1 MESQG
6 LVPIEIDSFI
16 QESDFGAL
24 GGKDCYM
31 FCQADTC
38 VSFKLGTDTPPQPM
52 SFLDRGEHRYLM
64 NLNEIEHA
72 AGEANGI

>member
-6 LVPIEIDSFI
+6 LVPVEIDSFI

-38 VSFKLGTDTPPQPM
+38 VSFKLGTDAC
-52 SFLDRGEHRYLM
+52 LDSEVFDTSPSP
-64 NLNEIEHA
+64 
-72 AGEANGI
+72 

>member
-1 MESQG
+1 
-6 LVPIEIDSFI
+6 
-16 QESDFGAL
+16 
-24 GGKDCYM
+24 M

-52 SFLDRGEHRYLM
+52 SILDRGEHRYLM
-64 NLNEIEHA
+64 SLNEIENA